1 MNSTSI
7 LDSKTLSSIDH
18 FIGMAIKNE
27 MSWNTLGLM
36 LKEMMTTIEKSH
48 QVIEVLLQILQSMS
62 KKDSHDI
69 EAEQGIMIPNDSMNE
84 QIIKIKHDKPFE
96 SNPMKI
102 EIAMTKDSKASCH
115 ECGEMLFSEFALRKH
130 MKTHNDSIET
140 IKKLIKNGE
149 KLYTFVGSSDIT
161 HVNEESSS
169 KEIVFENVN
178 LDKNTQQSAFKKD
191 KKIEHKC
198 KICRKS
204 FSSTSNLKRHKTI
217 HTGEIPFECRT
228 CKKRFRLQTI
238 LIAHEKIHLN
248 ERPFKCRSCNYKS
261 RTKGNLTSH
270 ERIHTGEK
278 PFKCNTC
285 PKTFTQLQ
293 ALAPHIRTHTG
304 EKPYKC
310 VSCDKCF
317 FSNSSLLRHERATH
331 K

>member
-48 QVIEVLLQILQSMS
+48 QVIEVLLEILQSMS
-62 KKDSHDI
+62 KKESHNFEDEQEKMKQNESVNHSINEINHDI
-69 EAEQGIMIPNDSMNE
+69 PL
-84 QIIKIKHDKPFE
+84 E
-96 SNPMKI
+96 SNPKKI
-102 EIAMTKDSKASCH
+102 ENAMTKDSKASCH

-198 KICRKS
+198 KVGLGY
-204 FSSTSNLKRHKTI
+204 N
-217 HTGEIPFECRT
+217 G
-228 CKKRFRLQTI
+228 
-238 LIAHEKIHLN
+238 
-248 ERPFKCRSCNYKS
+248 
-261 RTKGNLTSH
+261 
-270 ERIHTGEK
+270 
-278 PFKCNTC
+278 
-285 PKTFTQLQ
+285 
-293 ALAPHIRTHTG
+293 
-304 EKPYKC
+304 
-310 VSCDKCF
+310 
-317 FSNSSLLRHERATH
+317 
-331 K
+331 